1 MEPIVHVKGKVALV
15 TGGAMGIGAACA
27 GTLAAHGARVIVADI
42 AEREA
47 RAVAEAIGRDGGSA
61 ESMVLDVTQ
70 EGDWQRVIDATI
82 ARHGGL
88 DVLVNNAGIA
98 LVSSLLE
105 TSLDD
110 WRRVH
115 AVNLDGVFLGT
126 RFAVDVMRPGG
137 KGGRGGSIINL
148 SSVGGIIGAGGL
160 SAYCSTKGGVRLFTK
175 SVAIEVGKAGYGI
188 RVNSVHPGN
197 TDTPMFRK
205 ELKDMLDAGMAGSE
219 EEALQYYM
227 NMQALP
233 EIGRPR
239 DIAAMVLFLASDAS
253 RFVTG
258 AEFVVD
264 GGLTAQ

>member
-1 MEPIVHVKGKVALV
+1 LDSIIHVRDKVALV

-27 GTLAAHGARVIVADI
+27 TTLAAHGARVIVADI

-47 RAVAEAIGRDGGSA
+47 RAVVDGITRDGGVA
-61 ESMVLDVTQ
+61 ESMVLDVTS
-70 EGDWQRVIDATI
+70 EAGWRRVIDATL

-98 LVSSLLE
+98 VVGTLLE
-105 TSLDD
+105 TSLED

-126 RFAVDVMRPGG
+126 KHAVDVMRPGG
-137 KGGRGGSIINL
+137 RGGRGGSIINL
-148 SSVGGIIGAGGL
+148 SSVGGLIGAAGL
-160 SAYCSTKGGVRLFTK
+160 SAYCSTKGGVRLFSK

-205 ELKDMLDAGMAGSE
+205 ELKDLLESNLAGSE

-227 NMQALP
+227 KMQALP
-233 EIGRPR
+233 EIGQPE
-239 DIAAMVLFLASDAS
+239 DVAAMVLFLASDAA

>member
-1 MEPIVHVKGKVALV
+1 LESIVHVKDKVALV
-15 TGGAMGIGAACA
+15 TGAAMGIGAACA
-27 GTLAAHGARVIVADI
+27 RTLAAHGARVLVADI
-42 AEREA
+42 ADQEA
-47 RAVAEAIGRDGGSA
+47 RAVAGGIVRDGGVA
-61 ESMVLDVTQ
+61 ESVHLDVTQ
-70 EGDWQRVIDATI
+70 EADWRRVIDDAV

-98 LVSSLLE
+98 LVHSLLE
-105 TSLDD
+105 TSLDE

-126 RFAVDVMRPGG
+126 RHAVDVMRPGG
-137 KGGRGGSIINL
+137 KSGRGGSIINM
-148 SSVGGIIGAGGL
+148 SSVGGLIGAEGL

-205 ELKDMLDAGMAGSE
+205 ELRDMLESGMAGSE
-219 EEALQYYM
+219 AEALQYYM
-227 NMQALP
+227 KMQALP
-233 EIGRPR
+233 DIGQPE
-239 DIAAMVLFLASDAS
+239 DVAAMVLFLASDAA